1 MAAQRKTSSGKDEL
15 VRAFAEK
22 AQTTLVDAG
31 KYVGAFI
38 EVLVKILETGD
49 LHLIGFG
56 AFRRV
61 SRPEHQGRNPKT
73 GETITVPASSTV
85 RFKPSAAPSH
95 TAQKSGGRRAQPDRR
110 SKRNRARS
118 RLPGS
123 VNRNG

>member
-1 MAAQRKTSSGKDEL
+1 MAAQRKTSLGKDDL

-38 EVLVKILETGD
+38 EVLIKILETGD

-85 RFKPSAAPSH
+85 RFKPSAALRMR
-95 TAQKSGGRRAQPDRR
+95 AQKTAGQKSTAGSARKAKQG
-110 SKRNRARS
+110 SKQAS
-118 RLPGS
+118 RK
-123 VNRNG
+123 R

>member
-1 MAAQRKTSSGKDEL
+1 MAAQRKTSLGKDDL

-31 KYVGAFI
+31 KFVSAFI
-38 EVLVKILETGD
+38 EVLIKILETGD

-73 GETITVPASSTV
+73 GETIIVPASSTV
-85 RFKPSAAPSH
+85 RFKPSAALRMR
-95 TAQKSGGRRAQPDRR
+95 AQKTANQKNTAGSARKAKQG
-110 SKRNRARS
+110 SKQAARK
-118 RLPGS
+118 R
-123 VNRNG
+123 

>member
-1 MAAQRKTSSGKDEL
+1 MAAQRKTSLGKDDL

-31 KYVGAFI
+31 KYVGAFL
-38 EVLVKILETGD
+38 EVLIKILETGD
-49 LHLIGFG
+49 LHLVGFG

-85 RFKPSAAPSH
+85 RFKPSAALRMR
-95 TAQKSGGRRAQPDRR
+95 AQKSARQKGTAGSARKAKQD
-110 SKRNRARS
+110 SKQAS
-118 RLPGS
+118 RK
-123 VNRNG
+123 R

>member
-1 MAAQRKTSSGKDEL
+1 MAAQRKSSLGKDDL
-15 VRAFAEK
+15 VRTFAEK

-38 EVLVKILETGD
+38 EVLIKILETSD

-85 RFKPSAAPSH
+85 RFKPSAALRMR
-95 TAQKSGGRRAQPDRR
+95 AQKTAGHKTAAGPARKAKQG
-110 SKRNRARS
+110 SKQAS
-118 RLPGS
+118 RK
-123 VNRNG
+123 R

>member
-1 MAAQRKTSSGKDEL
+1 MAAQRKTSLGKDDL

-38 EVLVKILETGD
+38 EVLIKILETGD

-85 RFKPSAAPSH
+85 RFKPSAALRMR
-95 TAQKSGGRRAQPDRR
+95 AQKTAGQKSIA
-110 SKRNRARS
+110 
-118 RLPGS
+118 GS
-123 VNRNG
+123 VRKAKQGSKQASRKR

>member
-1 MAAQRKTSSGKDEL
+1 MAAQRKTSLGKDEL

-31 KYVGAFI
+31 KYVGAFL
-38 EVLVKILETGD
+38 EVLIKILETGD

-73 GETITVPASSTV
+73 GEAITVPASSTV
-85 RFKPSAAPSH
+85 RFKPSAALRMR
-95 TAQKSGGRRAQPDRR
+95 AQKTAGQKSTAGSARKAKQC
-110 SKRNRARS
+110 SKQAS
-118 RLPGS
+118 RK
-123 VNRNG
+123 R

>member
-1 MAAQRKTSSGKDEL
+1 MAAQRKSSLGKDDL
-15 VRAFAEK
+15 VRTFAEK

-38 EVLVKILETGD
+38 EVLIKILETSD

-61 SRPEHQGRNPKT
+61 PRPEHQGRNPKT

-85 RFKPSAAPSH
+85 RFKPSAALRMR
-95 TAQKSGGRRAQPDRR
+95 AQKTASQKSTAGSARKAKQG
-110 SKRNRARS
+110 SKQAHRKR
-118 RLPGS
+118 
-123 VNRNG
+123 